1 MQRMRLFNCFNLEN
15 RGINTVICWSKFDV
29 NITKYYSL
37 FTSESSSS
45 YCVNNLNFP
54 ANAHQID
61 KAKDLI
67 KKLAFSFNSEGFEN
81 PVLQKYWRNIEALA
95 Y

>member
-1 MQRMRLFNCFNLEN
+1 L
-15 RGINTVICWSKFDV
+15 SKFDV

-54 ANAHQID
+54 ANADQID

-95 Y
+95 LDRDEPEEMVDYTSKCYYTR

>member
-1 MQRMRLFNCFNLEN
+1 L
-15 RGINTVICWSKFDV
+15 SKFDV

-45 YCVNNLNFP
+45 YCVNNLNFT
-54 ANAHQID
+54 ANADQID

-95 Y
+95 LDRDEPEEMVDYTSKCYYTR